1 MPCPPW
7 LPTCVSLSTL
17 TSSPHQLTFRPPCQR
32 KILEIPH
39 IDENWFDLIFP
50 PPSQDEQV
58 NSLPGTLLDPSSIIF
73 EEDYRCEDGEV
84 VIDQQC
90 VPCPPATYYD
100 LAGGKKCTKC
110 PIGQYNSE
118 SARLACN
125 KCPIIQ
131 DKEGVTESE
140 GATAV
145 TECKEMCEAGH
156 YLDQFTEL
164 CLPCGHGRYQE
175 SKGKFGCDLCEVG
188 KTTRTKSALSKDECR
203 DDCPDGQ
210 QLSFTGEC
218 ETCPVGT
225 YRTQGLHRGCQN
237 CQSGRTSLRPGSTS
251 EADCSVP
258 VCVAGQFLN
267 ATDNQCQACPIGT
280 YQPEEQQ
287 TQCIEC
293 PANTSTDDVGIV
305 GNVGATSRK
314 QCTNPCTKEQLCDK
328 NAHCLFKPNLGQN
341 IRRYQCSCKQGY
353 KGNGTIGSCVDNCL
367 DYCMNDGTCVKKEGK
382 PYCQCAGSFNGK
394 NCEEKSE
401 FAYIAGGIAGAVLF
415 IIVLV
420 LLIWMICVRSGRGK
434 RSLGQEKFA
443 QPGADGVNGSQVNFY
458 YGAPA
463 PYAESIAPSQHGSTY
478 AHYYEDEEDGWGMP
492 NFYDTY
498 GKNSKIARSNGS
510 LYNAGMYAPQY
521 GPQGE
526 VIISRVCPLEQWQYK
541 QTIEESEQQ
550 TKVLSLI
557 KITHNDA
564 SFIIKLTKLSF
575 NWKMNNSLP
584 SHKMCWFLR
593 HKIVNNVDC
602 FLCLVL

>member
-1 MPCPPW
+1 MGSNGGTANERVESAPRERVGVRVGAVGAVMVNPRLLC
-7 LPTCVSLSTL
+7 LLGAVLASSVGQEQELAREGKQLSSQPEQKYDLELSFPVDSVLATNVNDDRRARIDNL
-17 TSSPHQLTFRPPCQR
+17 IQE
-32 KILEIPH
+32 IL
-39 IDENWFDLIFP
+39 LAT
-50 PPSQDEQV
+50 QDEQV

-90 VPCPPATYYD
+90 VPCPPGTYYD

-188 KTTRTKSALSKDECR
+188 KTTRTKSAVSKDECR
-203 DDCPDGQ
+203 DDRPDGQ

-225 YRTQGLHRGCQN
+225 YRTQGMHRGCQN

-280 YQPEEQQ
+280 YQPEEAVHEPLHQGAAVRQ
-287 TQCIEC
+287 EC
-293 PANTSTDDVGIV
+293 PLPVQAQPWSEHQEVPVLVQAGLQGQRHN
-305 GNVGATSRK
+305 R
-314 QCTNPCTKEQLCDK
+314 QLR
-328 NAHCLFKPNLGQN
+328 GQLPRLLHE
-341 IRRYQCSCKQGY
+341 RRH
-353 KGNGTIGSCVDNCL
+353 L
-367 DYCMNDGTCVKKEGK
+367 
-382 PYCQCAGSFNGK
+382 
-394 NCEEKSE
+394 CEERGQ
-401 FAYIAGGIAGAVLF
+401 AILPVRRVLQ
-415 IIVLV
+415 
-420 LLIWMICVRSGRGK
+420 R
-434 RSLGQEKFA
+434 QEL
-443 QPGADGVNGSQVNFY
+443 
-458 YGAPA
+458 
-463 PYAESIAPSQHGSTY
+463 
-478 AHYYEDEEDGWGMP
+478 
-492 NFYDTY
+492 
-498 GKNSKIARSNGS
+498 R
-510 LYNAGMYAPQY
+510 
-521 GPQGE
+521 GE
-526 VIISRVCPLEQWQYK
+526 V
-541 QTIEESEQQ
+541 
-550 TKVLSLI
+550 
-557 KITHNDA
+557 
-564 SFIIKLTKLSF
+564 
-575 NWKMNNSLP
+575 
-584 SHKMCWFLR
+584 
-593 HKIVNNVDC
+593 
-602 FLCLVL
+602 

>member
-1 MPCPPW
+1 MGSNGGTANQRVESAPRERVGVRVGAVGAVMVNPRLLC
-7 LPTCVSLSTL
+7 LLGAVLASSVGQEQELAREGKQLSSQPEQKYDLELSFPVDSVLATNVNDDRRARIDNL
-17 TSSPHQLTFRPPCQR
+17 IQE
-32 KILEIPH
+32 IL
-39 IDENWFDLIFP
+39 LAT
-50 PPSQDEQV
+50 QDEQV

-90 VPCPPATYYD
+90 VPCPPGTYYD

-131 DKEGVTESE
+131 DEEGVTESE

-394 NCEEKSE
+394 NCE
-401 FAYIAGGIAGAVLF
+401 
-415 IIVLV
+415 
-420 LLIWMICVRSGRGK
+420 
-434 RSLGQEKFA
+434 
-443 QPGADGVNGSQVNFY
+443 
-458 YGAPA
+458 
-463 PYAESIAPSQHGSTY
+463 
-478 AHYYEDEEDGWGMP
+478 DEEDGWGMP

-498 GKNSKIARSNGS
+498 GKNSKMARSNGS
-510 LYNAGMYAPQY
+510 LYNAGMYGPQY
-521 GPQGE
+521 APQGE
-526 VIISRVCPLEQWQYK
+526 LYDRLGRHAYQPRPEDKSAGD
-541 QTIEESEQQ
+541 TTSESEDDRRGSQ
-550 TKVLSLI
+550 
-557 KITHNDA
+557 
-564 SFIIKLTKLSF
+564 
-575 NWKMNNSLP
+575 
-584 SHKMCWFLR
+584 
-593 HKIVNNVDC
+593 
-602 FLCLVL
+602 

>member
-1 MPCPPW
+1 MGSNGGTANQRVESAPRERVGVRVGAVGAVMVNPRLLC
-7 LPTCVSLSTL
+7 LLGAVLASSVGQEQELAREGKQLSSQPEQKYDLELSFPVDSVLATNVNDDRRARIDNL
-17 TSSPHQLTFRPPCQR
+17 IQE
-32 KILEIPH
+32 IL
-39 IDENWFDLIFP
+39 LAT
-50 PPSQDEQV
+50 QDDQV
-58 NSLPGTLLDPSSIIF
+58 NSLPGTLLDPSSIVF

-90 VPCPPATYYD
+90 VPCPPGTYYD
-100 LAGGKKCTKC
+100 LTGGKKCTKC

-175 SKGKFGCDLCEVG
+175 NKGKFGCDLCEVG

-203 DDCPDGQ
+203 DDCPEGQ
-210 QLSFTGEC
+210 Q
-218 ETCPVGT
+218 P
-225 YRTQGLHRGCQN
+225 
-237 CQSGRTSLRPGSTS
+237 
-251 EADCSVP
+251 
-258 VCVAGQFLN
+258 
-267 ATDNQCQACPIGT
+267 
-280 YQPEEQQ
+280 
-287 TQCIEC
+287 QCIEC

-314 QCTNPCTKEQLCDK
+314 QCTNRCTKEQLCDK

-401 FAYIAGGIAGAVLF
+401 FAYIAGGIAG
-415 IIVLV
+415 
-420 LLIWMICVRSGRGK
+420 
-434 RSLGQEKFA
+434 
-443 QPGADGVNGSQVNFY
+443 
-458 YGAPA
+458 
-463 PYAESIAPSQHGSTY
+463 
-478 AHYYEDEEDGWGMP
+478 
-492 NFYDTY
+492 
-498 GKNSKIARSNGS
+498 
-510 LYNAGMYAPQY
+510 
-521 GPQGE
+521 
-526 VIISRVCPLEQWQYK
+526 
-541 QTIEESEQQ
+541 
-550 TKVLSLI
+550 
-557 KITHNDA
+557 
-564 SFIIKLTKLSF
+564 
-575 NWKMNNSLP
+575 
-584 SHKMCWFLR
+584 
-593 HKIVNNVDC
+593 
-602 FLCLVL
+602 